1 MSRTTVS
8 AYRDREA
15 ERRRAEARELSR
27 LERALQHLSELKR
40 QLAELEPIDDPV
52 AFRQAPVGA
61 AIAALSASG
70 RREWLDR
77 IPGEVDRIEQAIRVA
92 KERRL
97 RLALTARSLIQT
109 GAEGSRKALER
120 IAINAKLADRDTF
133 IGMQRDIA
141 ALVTARI
148 FQAQQLTTPP
158 TDDAARRLARQLL
171 GPELS
176 PVPTEN
182 LIPIPD
188 DRLTALV
195 RTMAHLGSA
204 AEPLLK
210 RAEAIF
216 EFASSPDFQLKL
228 DSLCLD
234 ASGLRN
240 AEDQRRKAFAKAE
253 ETIDSLAPFD
263 GPSAASLRM
272 RLATVDG
279 MSTADFDALLKEAKA
294 QVEVMART
302 QDAER
307 ARKAIVLGLEAMG
320 YAVQLQDGAWNPG
333 ERISIQRPDEPNY
346 DIQLAA
352 APDGRIQTKVRA
364 FLHPGRS
371 SGPSERDQEVE
382 KSWCDDFRSLHERL
396 ELEGVV
402 ARLEHEDA
410 PGSAAVLPIE
420 RVQDRSG
427 RPPEDGAGLTKRRQ

>member
-176 PVPTEN
+176 PVSTEN

-188 DRLTALV
+188 DQI
-195 RTMAHLGSA
+195 G
-204 AEPLLK
+204 
-210 RAEAIF
+210 RA
-216 EFASSPDFQLKL
+216 S
-228 DSLCLD
+228 C
-234 ASGLRN
+234 R
-240 AEDQRRKAFAKAE
+240 
-253 ETIDSLAPFD
+253 
-263 GPSAASLRM
+263 
-272 RLATVDG
+272 
-279 MSTADFDALLKEAKA
+279 
-294 QVEVMART
+294 
-302 QDAER
+302 
-307 ARKAIVLGLEAMG
+307 
-320 YAVQLQDGAWNPG
+320 
-333 ERISIQRPDEPNY
+333 
-346 DIQLAA
+346 
-352 APDGRIQTKVRA
+352 
-364 FLHPGRS
+364 
-371 SGPSERDQEVE
+371 
-382 KSWCDDFRSLHERL
+382 
-396 ELEGVV
+396 
-402 ARLEHEDA
+402 
-410 PGSAAVLPIE
+410 E
-420 RVQDRSG
+420 RVS
-427 RPPEDGAGLTKRRQ
+427 LNV